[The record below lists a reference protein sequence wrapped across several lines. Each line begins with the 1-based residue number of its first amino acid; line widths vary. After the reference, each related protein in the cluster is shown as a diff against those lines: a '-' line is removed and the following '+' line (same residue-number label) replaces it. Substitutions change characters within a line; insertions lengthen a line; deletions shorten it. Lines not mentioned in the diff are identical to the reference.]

1 MQRFT
6 ELYTAIEQTNRTS
19 EKVALLEAYFRATP
33 PEDAAWA
40 LHFLTGRSR
49 VRAISGPALRTWV
62 AEETSLPQ
70 WLVEESYE
78 AVGDLAETL
87 ALLTDRTH
95 SGEPSA
101 LPLHRIVAER
111 YLPLRGMAEAEQRAL
126 VTQTWAELST
136 PQRLVWHKLITGGF
150 RVGVGKTLVVRALA
164 AASGIP
170 APEMAH
176 RLMGEWQP
184 TAEAFLHLTAADA
197 APAARSRPYPFYL
210 AYQLDDEPDTLGNIG
225 DWQIEWKWD
234 GIRAQ
239 VIHRGDDTLVWT
251 RGEELV
257 TDVYPEIEAIAAALP
272 SGTVLDGEILT
283 WQDDKPLSF
292 ALLQQ
297 RIGRKKVDAKVLKT
311 APVILMAYDLLE
323 WQGED
328 LRPQPLTARRA
339 RLAELAAALPNAPAL
354 RLSPIVEVAGWQEAA
369 QLREESR
376 ARGAEGFMLKRRDA
390 PYGVGRKKGDWWKWK
405 VDPYSVDAVLTYA
418 QPGHGKR
425 AGLFTDYTFGLW
437 NSATGELNTIA
448 KAYSGLTDAEIAEV
462 DAFVR
467 RNTTERFGPVRGVKP
482 ELVFELGFE
491 GIQRSTRH
499 KAGYAV
505 RFPRMLRWRRDKRP
519 EEADT
524 LDALEALIGD

>member
-1 MQRFT
+1 
-6 ELYTAIEQTNRTS
+6 
-19 EKVALLEAYFRATP
+19 
-33 PEDAAWA
+33 
-40 LHFLTGRSR
+40 
-49 VRAISGPALRTWV
+49 
-62 AEETSLPQ
+62 
-70 WLVEESYE
+70 
-78 AVGDLAETL
+78 
-87 ALLTDRTH
+87 
-95 SGEPSA
+95 
-101 LPLHRIVAER
+101 
-111 YLPLRGMAEAEQRAL
+111 
-126 VTQTWAELST
+126 
-136 PQRLVWHKLITGGF
+136 
-150 RVGVGKTLVVRALA
+150 
-164 AASGIP
+164 
-170 APEMAH
+170 
-176 RLMGEWQP
+176 
-184 TAEAFLHLTAADA
+184 
-197 APAARSRPYPFYL
+197 
-210 AYQLDDEPDTLGNIG
+210 
-225 DWQIEWKWD
+225 
-234 GIRAQ
+234 
-239 VIHRGDDTLVWT
+239 
-251 RGEELV
+251 V

>member
-1 MQRFT
+1 M
-6 ELYTAIEQTNRTS
+6 
-19 EKVALLEAYFRATP
+19 
-33 PEDAAWA
+33 
-40 LHFLTGRSR
+40 
-49 VRAISGPALRTWV
+49 RAISGTALRTW
-62 AEETSLPQ
+62 AAAASDIPL

-78 AVGDLAETL
+78 AVGDLAETI

-95 SGEPSA
+95 TGAPSE
-101 LPLHRIVAER
+101 LPLHAIVDER

-126 VTQTWAELST
+126 VEQTWAELST
-136 PQRLVWHKLITGGF
+136 PQRFVWHKLITGGF

-164 AASGIP
+164 AAAAIP

-184 TAEAFLHLTAADA
+184 TAAEYLRLTSADS
-197 APAARSRPYPFYL
+197 APATRSAPYPFYL
-210 AYQLDDEPDTLGNIG
+210 AYQLDQEPAALGKIG
-225 DWQIEWKWD
+225 EWQIEWKWD

-239 VIHRGDDTLVWT
+239 LIHRGDDVLIWT

-257 TDVYPEIEAIAAALP
+257 TDAYPEIEAVARSLP
-272 SGTVLDGEILT
+272 TGTVIDGEILA
-283 WQDDKPLSF
+283 WRDEQALPF
-292 ALLQQ
+292 NLLQQ
-297 RIGRKKVDAKVLKT
+297 RLGRKAVTARVLRE

-328 LRPQPLTARRA
+328 IRALPLQERRA
-339 RLAELAAALPNAPAL
+339 ILEELIEGLADGLNL
-354 RLSPIVEVAGWQEAA
+354 RLSPIVDVPTWDAA
-369 QLREESR
+369 TTLREESR
-376 ARGAEGFMLKRRDA
+376 SRGAEGFMLKRRDA

-405 VDPYSVDAVLTYA
+405 VDPYTVDAVLTYA

-437 NSATGELNTIA
+437 NPATGELATIA
-448 KAYSGLTDAEIAEV
+448 KAYSGLTDAEIREV

-499 KAGYAV
+499 KAGFAV
-505 RFPRMLRWRRDKRP
+505 RFPRILRWRRDKRP
-519 EEADT
+519 EDADT
-524 LDALEALIGD
+524 LEMVQALLDEA